1 MFEYNAKLV
10 RVIDGDTI
18 DAEIDLGFHV
28 FVKKRIRLY
37 KIDAPETRT
46 RDKNEKLLGKRAKS
60 RLLEILNSNN
70 GSFVLRSHGI
80 GKFGRCLGE
89 IFVNNLSINE
99 ILIKEGHASRYN

>member
-1 MFEYNAKLV
+1 MFKYNAKLI

-18 DAEIDLGFHV
+18 DAEIDLGFHT

-46 RDKNEKLLGKRAKS
+46 RDKSEKILGKKAKS
-60 RLLEILNSNN
+60 RLLEILNSNS
-70 GSFVLRSHGI
+70 GTFVLRSHGI

-89 IFVNNLSINE
+89 IFINNVSINE
-99 ILIKEGHASRYN
+99 TLIKEGHASRYN